1 MKKILFVWLAC
12 LISFAFADISDEC
25 RNKTKDECLSYLLQK
40 CDEDNCEYC
49 QKLITSLNVSFVAT
63 KNLTVNFDTK
73 QEKEIKLE
81 ELKSKVQTIYS
92 EKREICPHL
101 INFIDF

>member
-1 MKKILFVWLAC
+1 MKKIFFVWLAC

-49 QKLITSLNVSFVAT
+49 QKLIASLNVSFVAT

-81 ELKSKVQTIYS
+81 KLKTKIKTVYS
-92 EKREICPHL
+92 QKKEICPQL
-101 INFIDF
+101 TNFIDF